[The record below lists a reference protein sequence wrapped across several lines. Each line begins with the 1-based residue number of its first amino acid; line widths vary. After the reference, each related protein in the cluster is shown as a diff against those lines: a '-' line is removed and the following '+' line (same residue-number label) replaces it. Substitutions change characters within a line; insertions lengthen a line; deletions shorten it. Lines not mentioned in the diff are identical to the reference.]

1 VKKGSAAASASSERT
16 QNKRGRIADQDGRA
30 ESAELLTMTTAAM
43 HYERVNEIVIDAD
56 ELDRRHRLIRASM
69 AKSGIDQ
76 VIVYSTPLS
85 AINVHYAAN
94 YDLFGDA
101 AAVVV
106 SMDADPILYVEE
118 PDLERAARVSPI
130 RDIRAC
136 SDFAVVC
143 GTLLRRE
150 GATFAG
156 LEWASSDFGAALA
169 AWAGREV
176 PSGGAHLLAA
186 SLIKTPVEQELIR
199 QAAAIADAGFLRGF
213 ESLEVGMPE
222 YVLAA
227 EMEYIMRAKGAVDN
241 FGLLSAGKHNRV
253 IGIPSAKPIEEGDT
267 LIFEITPA
275 RLGRNYSAQLCRTI
289 TVGPASKTLRDCYA
303 IQEEAL
309 EAAMALVKPGAL
321 VCDITKAQDDVIAH
335 YGFGDYCRAPYMRAR
350 GHGFG
355 AGRIDLSRKNT
366 KALEAGM
373 SLIVHPNQ
381 YFPDAGYLALGEMI
395 IVTETGVERLC
406 SLRPGVFEKA
416 LAA

>member
-1 VKKGSAAASASSERT
+1 
-16 QNKRGRIADQDGRA
+16 
-30 ESAELLTMTTAAM
+30 MTAATM
-43 HYERVNEIVIDAD
+43 HYERVRDVEID
-56 ELDRRHRLIRASM
+56 EAELNRRHQLMRESM
-69 AKSGIDQ
+69 AKAGIDR
-76 VIVYSTPLS
+76 VIVFSTPLS
-85 AINVHYAAN
+85 AINVHYAGN

-106 SMDADPILYVEE
+106 SLDDEPVLYVEE
-118 PDLERAARVSPI
+118 QDLERAVRVSPI
-130 RDIRAC
+130 RDVRAC
-136 SDFAVVC
+136 SDFAALC
-143 GTLLRRE
+143 GSLLARE

-156 LEWASSDFGAALA
+156 LEWVSSEFGAALA
-169 AWAGREV
+169 AAAGREV
-176 PSGGAHLLAA
+176 KNGGAHLLAA

-213 ESLEVGMPE
+213 ESLEEGMPE

-227 EMEYIMRAKGAVDN
+227 EMEYAMRARGAIDN

-253 IGIPSAKPIEEGDT
+253 IALPSSKPIEAGDT

-275 RLGRNYSAQLCRTI
+275 RLSRNYSAQLCRTI
-289 TVGPASKTLRDCYA
+289 TVGPAARKLKECYA

-321 VCDITKAQDDVIAH
+321 VCDITKAQDDVISR

-373 SLIVHPNQ
+373 ALIVHPNQ

-395 IVTETGVERLC
+395 IVTPTGVERLC
-406 SLRPGVFEKA
+406 SLRPGIFEKGV
-416 LAA
+416 AA

>member
-1 VKKGSAAASASSERT
+1 
-16 QNKRGRIADQDGRA
+16 
-30 ESAELLTMTTAAM
+30 MTTATI
-43 HYERVNEIVIDAD
+43 HYERVKEIVIDAA
-56 ELDRRHRLIRASM
+56 ELSRRHELMRKSM
-69 AKSGIDQ
+69 AKAGVDQ
-76 VIVYSTPLS
+76 VVVFSTPLS

-106 SMDADPILYVEE
+106 SLDAEPILYVEE
-118 PDLERAARVSPI
+118 QDLERAVRVSAI
-130 RDIRAC
+130 RDVRPC
-136 SDFAVVC
+136 SDFAAVC
-143 GTLLRRE
+143 GSLLARD

-156 LEWASSDFGAALA
+156 LEWVSGEFSAALA
-169 AWAGREV
+169 AWAGREIK
-176 PSGGAHLLAA
+176 SGGAHLLSA

-199 QAAAIADAGFLRGF
+199 QAAAIADAGFTRGF
-213 ESLEVGMPE
+213 ESLEEGMPE
-222 YVLAA
+222 YMLAA
-227 EMEYIMRAKGAVDN
+227 EMEYAMRAQGAVDN

-253 IGIPSAKPIEEGDT
+253 IGLPTSKPIEAGDT

-289 TVGPASKTLRDCYA
+289 TVGPAPKSLKDCYA

-321 VCDITKAQDDVIAH
+321 VCDITKAQDDVISG

-373 SLIVHPNQ
+373 SFIIHPNQ

-406 SLRPGVFEKA
+406 SLRPGIFEKGV
-416 LAA
+416 AA